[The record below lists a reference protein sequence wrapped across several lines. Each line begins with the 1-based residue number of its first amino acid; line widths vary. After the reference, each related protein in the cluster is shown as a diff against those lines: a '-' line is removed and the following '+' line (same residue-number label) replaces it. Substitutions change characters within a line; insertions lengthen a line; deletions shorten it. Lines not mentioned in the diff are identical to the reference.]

1 MVYGLFESKFGTGAV
16 ILSSDGAVVE
26 VFLPAAGIEKMVN
39 KKYPEA
45 VRKSIKEAAMLES
58 YFAGK
63 DESFRDVNVD
73 FSGLPLFTVK
83 VLNAIRKIPRGETVT
98 YKQAAAMAG
107 NIKAARA
114 AGSALS
120 RNPVPVIIP
129 CHRVLAKN
137 GLGGFSAGIKWKLRL
152 LEIEKRKLTGRVA

>member
-1 MVYGLFESKFGTGAV
+1 MVYGLFKSKFGTGAV
-16 ILSSDGAVVE
+16 VLSLNGAVVE
-26 VFLPAAGIEKMVN
+26 VFLPAAGIEKIIK
-39 KKYPEA
+39 KKYPGA
-45 VRKSIKEAAMLES
+45 VKKSVKETAMLEN
-58 YFAGK
+58 YFAGNNEIFIGVK
-63 DESFRDVNVD
+63 TD
-73 FSGLPLFTVK
+73 FSGLPLFTGK
-83 VLNAIRKIPRGETVT
+83 VLNAIRNIPRGETVT

-114 AGSALS
+114 AGSALA

-152 LEIEKRKLTGRVA
+152 LEIEKKKINREI

>member
-1 MVYGLFESKFGTGAV
+1 MFYGLFKSKFGTGAV
-16 ILSSDGAVVE
+16 VLSLNGALVE
-26 VFLPAAGIEKMVN
+26 VFLPDAGIEKTLN
-39 KKYPEA
+39 KKYPGA
-45 VRKSIKEAAMLES
+45 VRKSVKEAAMLEN
-58 YFAGK
+58 YFAGN
-63 DESFRDVNVD
+63 DESFKGIKID

-83 VLNAIRKIPRGETVT
+83 VLKAIRNIPRGETVT

-152 LEIEKRKLTGRVA
+152 LEIEKKKINREI

>member
-16 ILSSDGAVVE
+16 VLSSDGAVVE

-39 KKYPEA
+39 KKYPGA
-45 VRKSIKEAAMLES
+45 VKKGVKEAAMLKN
-58 YFAGK
+58 YFAGNR
-63 DESFRDVNVD
+63 ESFKGVKIKLSV
-73 FSGLPLFTVK
+73 LPLFTVK
-83 VLNAIRKIPRGETVT
+83 VLKAIRNIPRGETVT

-137 GLGGFSAGIKWKLRL
+137 GIGGFSAGIKWKLRL
-152 LEIEKRKLTGRVA
+152 LEIEKKKINREI